1 MTRDTRVYD
10 RWIVDY
16 PADRDL
22 AEKKGDDKGD
32 EKGDATVVASPFS
45 IVPFIEATADG

>member
-22 AEKKGDDKGD
+22 SEKKGD